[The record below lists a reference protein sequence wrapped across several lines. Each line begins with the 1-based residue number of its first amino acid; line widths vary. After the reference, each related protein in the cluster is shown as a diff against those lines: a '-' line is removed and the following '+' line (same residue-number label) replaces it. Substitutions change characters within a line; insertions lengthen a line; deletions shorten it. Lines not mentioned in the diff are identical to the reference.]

1 MLDLIAFFKLLAKL
15 GLISSKEPPK
25 PHKSDIIIHKALE
38 GHRRLVAAKVREELC
53 TECHDRRCDKGMVCR
68 RYEQQVDQEA
78 WEMASHENN

>member
-25 PHKSDIIIHKALE
+25 PHKGDIIIHKALE
-38 GHRRLVAAKVREELC
+38 GYRPLVAAKVRQELC
-53 TECHDRRCDKGMVCR
+53 TECRDRRCDKGMVCR